1 MKNLA
6 CTGLI
11 ALLVGC
17 SNLNSGVQK
26 ETETPGNYV
35 KITINRTR
43 HLDFRSSKPAYFITK
58 IENSKNYAQ
67 EENAGGKK
75 YNLELYS
82 SNGSLLGKYPAYVSS
97 TCELLM
103 EKNPLT
109 KKGGGIVVL
118 EEILARIPSYTNLYE
133 LKIKDNG
140 ASKKLP
146 FKESPSADFFIN

>member
-82 SNGSLLGKYPAYVSS
+82 SNGSFLGKKSAFFFNTMQKLFV
-97 TCELLM
+97 
-103 EKNPLT
+103 
-109 KKGGGIVVL
+109 KK
-118 EEILARIPSYTNLYE
+118 
-133 LKIKDNG
+133 K
-140 ASKKLP
+140 
-146 FKESPSADFFIN
+146 